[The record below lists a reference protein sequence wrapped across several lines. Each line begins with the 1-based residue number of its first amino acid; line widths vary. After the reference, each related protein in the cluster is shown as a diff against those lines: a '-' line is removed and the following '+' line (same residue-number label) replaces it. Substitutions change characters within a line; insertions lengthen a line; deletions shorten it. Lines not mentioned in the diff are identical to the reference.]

1 MENVDEL
8 KQAEANLV
16 LAVTDLK
23 TAEAAERTAEHEVEE
38 ALEEVREAEALK
50 PHEIFL
56 EVATPKGLFEG
67 IFHESTKVSA
77 VIQIIVEKKDL
88 NKKDTFE
95 LIHDGKEL
103 KPIDRTLESFGLKCK
118 AKLELVATGS
128 GV

>member
-1 MENVDEL
+1 MESSEPL
-8 KQAEANLV
+8 KQAEGH
-16 LAVTDLK
+16 LARAVADLK

-38 ALEEVREAEALK
+38 ALQEVREAEPLK

-56 EVATPKGLFEG
+56 EVATPKGVFEG
-67 IFHESTKVSA
+67 IFHDSTKVSA
-77 VIQIIVEKKDL
+77 VIEIIVNKKDL

-95 LIHDGKEL
+95 LVHGEKVLQPTDH
-103 KPIDRTLESFGLKCK
+103 TLESFGLKCK